1 MSFTTWTP
9 TEVGSN
15 SGRLQCA
22 LWRPVEAQHCVS
34 TIALVDTLS
43 EQALLGHFRSHNN
56 NLPIWA
62 TASLFA
68 IRRRRIEG

>member
-1 MSFTTWTP
+1 
-9 TEVGSN
+9 
-15 SGRLQCA
+15 
-22 LWRPVEAQHCVS
+22 VEAQHCVS